1 MKEVQKKK
9 WRCTVCGEIVESV
22 LPPAACPTCK
32 APAEKFV
39 LVEEDDLTWAAEHV
53 VGVAKDVPE
62 EIKEGLRANFNGECS
77 EVGMYLAMSRVA
89 AREGYPEIAMYW
101 EKAAFEE
108 AEHAAKFAELLG
120 EVLTDSTKKNLEMRV
135 AAENG
140 ATAGKTE
147 LAKQAKALNLDAIHD
162 TVHEM
167 ARDEAR
173 HGKAFAGLLKRY
185 FGK

>member
-1 MKEVQKKK
+1 MKK
-9 WRCTVCGEIVESV
+9 WKCLVCGQIVESDV
-22 LPPAACPTCK
+22 CPSACPLCK

-39 LVEEDDLTWAAEHV
+39 ELKDEEMSWASEHV
-53 VGVAKDVPE
+53 VGIASNVSE
-62 EIKEGLRANFNGECS
+62 EIKEGLRANFNGECC
-77 EVGMYLAMSRVA
+77 EVGMYLAMGRVA

-101 EKAAFEE
+101 EKAALEE
-108 AEHAAKFAELLG
+108 AEHAAKFAEMLG

-140 ATAGKTE
+140 ATAGKTD
-147 LAKQAKALNLDAIHD
+147 LAKLAKAQNLDAIHD

-173 HGKAFAGLLKRY
+173 HGKAFQGLLKRY
-185 FGK
+185 FNK